1 MLQCIADQV
10 LQQLSQASGIP
21 HACRVA
27 QCMNCRIAFG
37 ITGTGFGNRCVSGI
51 GQVHRLR
58 FNWQALA
65 QATAHQLQQIA
76 DHHRHVPRAAF
87 DIDRTS
93 QGIAFKRGFA
103 HQHFGGQAHGLQGGT
118 QVMAENSQEDIPRMI
133 DLFGIGRR
141 GFGKGFI
148 DGFVET
154 DHVLEVSEVR

>member
-1 MLQCIADQV
+1 MG
-10 LQQLSQASGIP
+10 QASGIP
-21 HACRVA
+21 HASRVA
-27 QCMNCRIAFG
+27 LCMNRRIAFG
-37 ITGTGFGNRCVSGI
+37 ITGTGFGNRCVGGI
-51 GQVHRLR
+51 GQVHRLG
-58 FNWQALA
+58 FNRQALA

-76 DHHRHVPRAAF
+76 DHHRHMPRAAL
-87 DIDRTS
+87 DVDRTS

-103 HQHFGGQAHGLQGGT
+103 HQQFGGHAHSLQGGA

-148 DGFVET
+148 DGFIET